1 MKMSDAF
8 EKPGEEACLEFKAIM
23 LNVNFGHNR
32 ELMEKCKTLY
42 GYSVYVAK
50 VKKYGGEMGLT
61 DAIDKAVEECIQE
74 DVLKEFLSQHR
85 SEVFDLTL
93 TEYDEATV
101 LRQIREEALEEGI
114 EQGLERG
121 LEQGLERGL
130 ERGLEQGLEQGHDL
144 AIREMAFSLLG
155 VLDEKTIAEKTG
167 LSLDEIR
174 RLN

>member
-1 MKMSDAF
+1 M
-8 EKPGEEACLEFKAIM
+8 
-23 LNVNFGHNR
+23 
-32 ELMEKCKTLY
+32 
-42 GYSVYVAK
+42 
-50 VKKYGGEMGLT
+50 
-61 DAIDKAVEECIQE
+61 
-74 DVLKEFLSQHR
+74 
-85 SEVFDLTL
+85 TL

-121 LEQGLERGL
+121 LEQGLERG
-130 ERGLEQGLEQGHDL
+130 HDL
-144 AIREMAFSLLG
+144 AIRKMAFSLLG